1 MLKSFLFA
9 TLFVIL
15 LSLGAFAQTP
25 CKRHTEP
32 VGGFSFCPPEGW
44 IIAEREGQKYK
55 IIHQARSETFT
66 PNINVKDE
74 TTNYSLA
81 DYVAASIKMI
91 TTNYADIGATSVKL
105 LEQTNF
111 TTGNRTSG
119 IRVTFRTEY
128 KGLLIRTL
136 QYYFNGKPG
145 QKLIITCTFLESER
159 ATLDPIFERALKT
172 FQLTK

>member
-1 MLKSFLFA
+1 MLKRFTFA
-9 TLFVIL
+9 IFFVL
-15 LSLGAFAQTP
+15 LLALGVFAQTP
-25 CKRHTEP
+25 CKRHVEAT
-32 VGGFSFCPPEGW
+32 GGFSFCPPDGW

-55 IIHQARSETFT
+55 IVHQARNDSFT

-74 TTNYSLA
+74 ITSYSLP

-91 TTNYADIGATSVKL
+91 TTNYADIGATSIKL
-105 LEQTNF
+105 LTQSNF
-111 TTGNRTSG
+111 TTNNQTPG
-119 IRVTFRTEY
+119 IKATFRTEY

-145 QKLIITCTFLESER
+145 QKLIVTCTFLESEQ
-159 ATLDPIFERALKT
+159 AALDPIFERALKT